1 MVATNK
7 QMVDLTYLCFV
18 FLNDRSDAWWEM
30 QWAACQGRDNSRERA
45 RESCIHPQFVPISAV
60 FKVSNFFFALL
71 LAVARAAVPQPPS
84 LPNYHP
90 HTDRQAADGETRCV
104 HEENQFGDETN
115 VLHQGGIRFGPGGG
129 EGKVQVHTRAGTSLD
144 CGRLVTVSLTGW
156 WFYPESD
163 PSRIYLPNYLFIYLF
178 CSLDTCCSCRFQT
191 GSLPKLE
198 IKALKNHSY
207 IFDIQMKVLWVD
219 RIIGTSVKYKFCD
232 NAICLIV
239 LIIQLY
245 LLYNIHYITF

>member
-45 RESCIHPQFVPISAV
+45 RESCIDSQFSAISVV
-60 FKVSNFFFALL
+60 FKVSNFFFVFALL

-104 HEENQFGDETN
+104 HEEMQFGDETN
-115 VLHQGGIRFGPGGG
+115 VLHQGGICGGPGERGG
-129 EGKVQVHTRAGTSLD
+129 GPGLKEVWDQLGLRLPEHGS
-144 CGRLVTVSLTGW
+144 RLV
-156 WFYPESD
+156 SD
-163 PSRIYLPNYLFIYLF
+163 WSQILPVFIYLF
-178 CSLDTCCSCRFQT
+178 AQLFIHLFILFPRYRLLVFGCRFQT
-191 GSLPKLE
+191 GSLPFPE
-198 IKALKNHSY
+198 MKALKDHRY
-207 IFDIQMKVLWVD
+207 IFHIW
-219 RIIGTSVKYKFCD
+219 RR
-232 NAICLIV
+232 
-239 LIIQLY
+239 
-245 LLYNIHYITF
+245 